1 MYMSDEF
8 YEEEKGKNIFVRTI
22 FLSAIF
28 LGFITAL
35 FTNYK
40 KETLICSKSNNNCY
54 IQKINLL
61 NIKSKKKLL
70 NYSDIKYVTYMPKS
84 VKGNLYAKGY
94 KYYYLIFMTKKN
106 ENIRIFNADYY
117 EIEKIKS
124 DVEKLKKIMK
134 NNDYFEYEI
143 D

>member
-1 MYMSDEF
+1 MSDEF

-28 LGFITAL
+28 LGFITAI

-40 KETLICSKSNNNCY
+40 KENLICSKSNNNCY

>member
-1 MYMSDEF
+1 MSDEF